1 MNYGNLAQNYNGY
14 QNYNEQQL
22 IQQQNQY
29 FQKLNKVLEKHQDVK
44 KTYQNV
50 NYNYDRT
57 ERKTLI
63 IDCNIGSSS
72 SDQMT
77 FNVDLIE
84 PLFIDKQ
91 SDIFLEHFT
100 TTQTFKHDA
109 SNDNY
114 PAFVLKVDQFNI
126 QNSTNKSE
134 LQNALII
141 PNETSTNGAF
151 EARIHKGK
159 KLNYIC
165 SINPTKLTKLSGSV
179 TALDGSN
186 PIFTTNGRFIAEFII
201 VPRKESK

>member
-63 IDCNIGSSS
+63 IDHSIGNGK
-72 SDQMT
+72 T
-77 FNVDLIE
+77 FNVNLIE

-100 TTQTFKHDA
+100 TTQTFKHA
-109 SNDNY
+109 GLNDQF

-141 PNETSTNGAF
+141 PNETSTDSAF

-179 TALDGSN
+179 TGLNGSKA
-186 PIFTTNGRFIAEFII
+186 IFTTDGRFIAEFII

>member
-1 MNYGNLAQNYNGY
+1 MIPNNYQNYSQNYNGY

-29 FQKLNKVLEKHQDVK
+29 FQKLNKVLENHQDVK
-44 KTYQNV
+44 KIYQNV

-63 IDCNIGSSS
+63 IDHSIGNGK
-72 SDQMT
+72 T
-77 FNVDLIE
+77 FNVNLIE

-91 SDIFLEHFT
+91 SDVFLEHFT
-100 TTQTFKHDA
+100 TTKTFKHA
-109 SNDNY
+109 TNDHF

-141 PNETSTNGAF
+141 PNETSTDSAF
-151 EARIHKGK
+151 ETRIHKGK

-165 SINPTKLTKLSGSV
+165 SINPTKLTKLSGSI
-179 TALDGSN
+179 TGLDGSST
-186 PIFTTNGRFIAEFII
+186 IFAESGRFIAEFII